1 MCFVFI
7 SSLSLS
13 LPLLFC
19 VLLGRFSAS
28 RLPVSSSSSSPSS
41 SLEKSRRQLSDQ
53 QLITFP
59 LATRH
64 LIRPYLSHRVPLY
77 GCRVPPPPTHLP
89 NCFFFLFISDF
100 FFTFCVREDAKRTQD
115 IPILATEF
123 TFDFACRRGHGRDAQ
138 KKRDSPTRIGGKKGR
153 KRSGRTHTHKKKKTT
168 TRVHPVCFLKGTLAG
183 RSGRWLWPS
192 SIFDCIICQSVLWGN
207 ALFKHFI
214 EREREKKQPR
224 QIRGILAVEEQ

>member
-89 NCFFFLFISDF
+89 NCFFSYLYPISSSHF
-100 FFTFCVREDAKRTQD
+100 ASEKTQREPKTSRSWRRSLLLTSRVGGDTDGTHKRKG
-115 IPILATEF
+115 IR
-123 TFDFACRRGHGRDAQ
+123 RRGLGE
-138 KKRDSPTRIGGKKGR
+138 KKDEKEVEGH
-153 KRSGRTHTHKKKKTT
+153 THTQKKKTT

-214 EREREKKQPR
+214 EREREKNNPDR
-224 QIRGILAVEEQ
+224 SVES

>member
-89 NCFFFLFISDF
+89 NCFFSYLYPISSSHF
-100 FFTFCVREDAKRTQD
+100 ASEKTQREPKTSRSWRRSLLLTSRVGGDTDGTHKRKG
-115 IPILATEF
+115 IR
-123 TFDFACRRGHGRDAQ
+123 RRGLGEKKDEKEVEGHTHTK
-138 KKRDSPTRIGGKKGR
+138 KKR
-153 KRSGRTHTHKKKKTT
+153 
-168 TRVHPVCFLKGTLAG
+168 
-183 RSGRWLWPS
+183 
-192 SIFDCIICQSVLWGN
+192 Q
-207 ALFKHFI
+207 
-214 EREREKKQPR
+214 Q
-224 QIRGILAVEEQ
+224 RGFTPFVF

>member
-153 KRSGRTHTHKKKKTT
+153 KRSGRTHTHTKKKDNNEGSPRLFFKRNTC
-168 TRVHPVCFLKGTLAG
+168 RPVRPVAM
-183 RSGRWLWPS
+183 
-192 SIFDCIICQSVLWGN
+192 
-207 ALFKHFI
+207 
-214 EREREKKQPR
+214 
-224 QIRGILAVEEQ
+224 AVINI